1 MAERD
6 ASETGMLLD
15 GNDLP
20 EGMARVVSATT
31 LIGELEKR
39 CKQARAAGG
48 SLVPVAVAWI
58 QLDEMQAHRNQV
70 GFTGLERL
78 MRAIHDR
85 IRTQLDPPDV
95 TARFGLNS
103 IGVLLDPEDGERD
116 YADLGTGL
124 LRTISGSLFEFGEQA
139 LAATISIAIRPANE
153 QLRVPEANLV
163 GVARMAERLSAAGG
177 NRTEVAAAE
186 ANDSGNAS
194 SSLLAQLT
202 KALRDNSLRVVF
214 QPLLATTG
222 PEADRFQVLPRLIG
236 SDGSLIPAARFI
248 PVAAAR
254 GVLPALD
261 QWMIAHVLGLIRD
274 RIARGDEPAWYFINQ
289 SSALVDDPKF
299 LAWFEAELTRL
310 PAEQRTLVVEFNI
323 LELKA
328 RLREAREALAKLR
341 DLGIGVSLTGI
352 DEKVPEAVMLKH
364 IPCDYLRMK
373 ADFARRVL
381 AEKDLAERFQKFAH
395 SAHHAERKLVVPMLE
410 DAEAVSRIWQMD
422 VDLIQGNFIQQPS
435 EQPGI

>member
-1 MAERD
+1 MADTD
-6 ASETGMLLD
+6 ASDSGMLID
-15 GNDLP
+15 GDDLS
-20 EGMARVVSATT
+20 EGMARVVSAST

-39 CKQARAAGG
+39 CKKARAAGG
-48 SLVPVAVAWI
+48 STFPAAVGWV
-58 QLDEMQAHRNQV
+58 QLDETATHRNQV

-85 IRTQLDPPDV
+85 VRTQLDPPDV
-95 TARFGLNS
+95 TARFGLNA
-103 IGVLLDPEDGERD
+103 IGLLLDPKDGDRD
-116 YADLGTGL
+116 HHELAATL
-124 LRTISGSLFEFGEQA
+124 LRAIGSSLFEIGDQA

-163 GVARMAERLSAAGG
+163 GVARMAERLSGNGG
-177 NRTEVAAAE
+177 NRSEIGAPE
-186 ANDSGNAS
+186 SSESGAGS

-214 QPLLATTG
+214 QPLLATSG
-222 PEADRFQVLPRLIG
+222 PEAERFQVLPRLIG
-236 SDGSLIPAARFI
+236 SDGELIPAGRFI

-254 GVLPALD
+254 GVLPAVD
-261 QWMIAHVLGLIRD
+261 QWMIAHVLGLLRE
-274 RIARGDEPAWYFINQ
+274 RIKRGDDAAKYFINQ
-289 SSALVDDPKF
+289 SPALVDDPKF
-299 LAWFEAELTRL
+299 LAWFEKELGEL
-310 PAEQRTLVVEFNI
+310 PPDRRQLVVEFNI
-323 LELKA
+323 IDLKA
-328 RLREAREALAKLR
+328 RLREAREALARLR
-341 DLGIGVSLTGI
+341 ELGVGVSLTGI

-381 AEKDLAERFQKFAH
+381 DDDDLAERFQKFAH
-395 SAHHAERKLVVPMLE
+395 AAHAAERKLVVPMLE

-435 EQPGI
+435 EEAGL

>member
-1 MAERD
+1 MADTD
-6 ASETGMLLD
+6 ASDSGMLSES
-15 GNDLP
+15 NDMP

-39 CKQARAAGG
+39 CKKARAAGG
-48 SLVPVAVAWI
+48 SPFPVAVGWVR
-58 QLDEMQAHRNQV
+58 LDETAAHRNQV

-78 MRAIHDR
+78 MRAIHER

-95 TARFGLNS
+95 TARFGLNC
-103 IGVLLDPEDGERD
+103 IGLLLEPEDGDRD
-116 YADLGTGL
+116 HHELASVL
-124 LRTISGSLFEFGEQA
+124 LRAIGSSLFEIGEQA

-163 GVARMAERLSAAGG
+163 GVARMAERLSSNGG
-177 NRTEVAAAE
+177 NRSEIAAPE
-186 ANDSGNAS
+186 SNDGGGAS
-194 SSLLAQLT
+194 SSLLGQLT
-202 KALRDNSLRVVF
+202 KALRDNNLRVVF
-214 QPLLATTG
+214 QPLLATSG

-236 SDGSLIPAARFI
+236 SDGELIPAGRFI
-248 PVAAAR
+248 PVAASR
-254 GVLPALD
+254 GVLPAVD
-261 QWMIAHVLGLIRD
+261 QWMIAHVLGLLRE
-274 RIARGDEPAWYFINQ
+274 RMTRGDDPACYFINQ
-289 SSALVDDPKF
+289 SPALVDDPKF
-299 LAWFEAELTRL
+299 LAWFENELGDL
-310 PAEQRTLVVEFNI
+310 PSDRRQLVVEFNI
-323 LELKA
+323 IELKA

-341 DLGIGVSLTGI
+341 ALGIGVSLTGI

-381 AEKDLAERFQKFAH
+381 DDDDLAQRFQKFAH
-395 SAHHAERKLVVPMLE
+395 AAHAADRKLVVPMLE